1 MVAGR
6 AVGVRFYPRM
16 PRCASSY
23 LPGSSWHRPAR
34 GFDGPR
40 HDFEIVV
47 DPSASV
53 EADLERRDFTVNDR
67 APAVGRVDRRSVP
80 RQARSR
86 AARAT
91 HGDAS
96 FAEDP

>member
-1 MVAGR
+1 
-6 AVGVRFYPRM
+6 
-16 PRCASSY
+16 
-23 LPGSSWHRPAR
+23 
-34 GFDGPR
+34 
-40 HDFEIVV
+40 
-47 DPSASV
+47 
-53 EADLERRDFTVNDR
+53 VNDR